1 MPKQHIIPVCSY
13 CEKEFPAVETSIRAA
28 MKKYGMNGELVFSH
42 GYCLRHYEDMLKQYG
57 MDDEQ
62 MKTALDKVK
71 DNQVPDL
78 KQRPDLVNLWSKGIF
93 TQEQL
98 QSVQQHQ
105 QQVNESLI
113 ARFRTLAG
121 IRG

>member
-1 MPKQHIIPVCSY
+1 
-13 CEKEFPAVETSIRAA
+13 
-28 MKKYGMNGELVFSH
+28 MNGELVFSH